1 MIFRTSVRRIL
12 YRLLIAASLA
22 LTGGA
27 IYVGALVSQFNSSMR
42 RAYDVREPIVQ
53 PAESAEAI
61 ARGRQLVESIGGCA
75 AAACHGP
82 DLGGGKTIEF
92 GPIGRITAPNIAGSA
107 LVNYSDGALA
117 RLLRDGVKWDGR
129 SVLFMPVEDFNWL
142 PSSDVGAMI
151 AYLRTVPAVD
161 RRAGPTNITLLGKV
175 LDRRGT
181 LALDVARRVDHHRNA
196 EVPPQP
202 GPTAEY
208 GRFLANGC
216 TGCHGEHLGGGPL
229 PGAPASLAVPANLT
243 PDVTGLAGWTFGDF
257 ERALNTGIRKDG
269 RRLDPIMPFDSYANY
284 SGTQKH
290 ALWAYL
296 QSVPSA
302 PFGSR

>member
-61 ARGRQLVESIGGCA
+61 ARGRQLVESVGGCS

-82 DLGGGKTIEF
+82 DLGGGKTTEF
-92 GPIGRITAPNIAGSA
+92 GLIGRITAPNIAGSA

-117 RLLRDGVKWDGR
+117 RLLKDGVKWDGR

-142 PSSDVGAMI
+142 PISDMGAMI

-161 RRAGPTNITLLGKV
+161 RRAGPTHITLLGKV

-181 LALDVARRVDHHRNA
+181 LALDVARRVDHNRNA
-196 EVPPQP
+196 EAPPQP

-284 SGTQKH
+284 SGTQKR